1 MKIEKLIMAC
11 EDMTEVLTLD
21 PKIEADDKS
30 QMRLDLVE
38 AAKLLKT
45 SDMAKLKDQTISV
58 LEKLGVDLPKA
69 EEKEKAGKKEK
80 EKAGKKDKEKEDDN
94 KLDKKKSKKGEK
106 KEGGNKTLRVKE
118 MISEKKYTS
127 SGLADVIDK
136 EFPGT
141 SRAGTMS
148 LISHGQNEKYI
159 NVLGKLIV
167 KNKEGVLSF
176 KKG

>member
-21 PKIEADDKS
+21 PKIETDDKV
-30 QMRLDLVE
+30 QMRLDLAE

-45 SDMAKLKDQTISV
+45 SDISKLKDQTVSV
-58 LEKLGVDLPKA
+58 LEKLGVELLKA
-69 EEKEKAGKKEK
+69 EKKEK
-80 EKAGKKDKEKEDDN
+80 TDKKSKEKEDDN
-94 KLDKKKSKKGEK
+94 KKGKKKSGEGEK
-106 KEGGNKTLRVKE
+106 KEGRHKTSRIKE

-148 LISHGQNEKYI
+148 LISHGQNEKYV

-167 KNKEGVLSF
+167 KNKEGILSF

>member
-1 MKIEKLIMAC
+1 ME
-11 EDMTEVLTLD
+11 
-21 PKIEADDKS
+21 
-30 QMRLDLVE
+30 
-38 AAKLLKT
+38 LLK
-45 SDMAKLKDQTISV
+45 
-58 LEKLGVDLPKA
+58 A
-69 EEKEKAGKKEK
+69 EKKEK
-80 EKAGKKDKEKEDDN
+80 TDKKSKEKEDDN
-94 KLDKKKSKKGEK
+94 KKGKKKSGEGEK
-106 KEGGNKTLRVKE
+106 KEGRHKTSRIKE

-148 LISHGQNEKYI
+148 LISHGQNEKYV

-167 KNKEGVLSF
+167 KNKEGILSF